1 MYENLRLRV
10 LAPGSDVDL
19 GGIDR
24 EVVLKMLNQG
34 LPFAQEHVEVVRR
47 FGRFPRRNDALSRVH
62 TEEERE
68 YLDGKPD
75 GF

>member
-10 LAPGSDVDL
+10 LAPESDVDL
-19 GGIDR
+19 GGLDR
-24 EVVLKMLNQG
+24 ETILKMLNQG
-34 LPFAQEHVEVVRR
+34 LPFAQDHVDVVRK
-47 FGRFPRRNDALSRVH
+47 FGRFPRRNDALRRVH
-62 TEEERE
+62 TEEEKE